1 MPACPWP
8 RDDAQMLA
16 YHDQEWG
23 VPTWDD
29 RVHFE
34 FLVLESAQAGL
45 SWRTILH
52 RRGGYRR
59 AFADFDPRKVA
70 RFGARDEARLLQ
82 DVGIIRNTAKVRAA
96 IANARHFLAVQEEHG
111 SFAAYLWDFVDGA
124 PVVRRRR
131 SLADLP
137 PRTALSDA
145 VSRDLKARGFTFV
158 GSVVVYSHLQA
169 TGLVNDHLVTCP
181 RWAAVQER
189 AVAR

>member
-1 MPACPWP
+1 M
-8 RDDAQMLA
+8 RA
-16 YHDQEWG
+16 YHDREWG

-59 AFADFDPRKVA
+59 AFADFDPQAVA
-70 RFGARDEARLLQ
+70 RFGARDEARLLK
-82 DVGIIRNTAKVRAA
+82 DAGIIRNTAKVRAA

-111 SFAAYLWDFVDGA
+111 SFAAYLWGFVDGT

-131 SLADLP
+131 SLAEIP

-145 VSRDLKARGFTFV
+145 VSRDLRARGFTFV

-189 AVAR
+189 AADR